1 MTCANT
7 NGGNGGG
14 NGGNGGGN
22 HNSPPN
28 SYDKWRFS
36 VMGGLIVLLIFNNY
50 IFKLTNRIFGNVL
63 TRQNCPTLFGYVLHT
78 IVYILL
84 VRLSMGV

>member
-1 MTCANT
+1 MTCGNT
-7 NGGNGGG
+7 NGGSNGGKA
-14 NGGNGGGN
+14 
-22 HNSPPN
+22 PPN

-50 IFKLTNRIFGNVL
+50 IFKLTNSIFGNVL

-78 IVYILL
+78 IVYIIL
-84 VRLSMGV
+84 VRLSMGI